1 MYEKIESEII
11 GTIKSEAI
19 VIEAIVIE
27 AIVIEAIVI
36 EAIVIESI
44 IESEIIEVHSIIFLR
59 GFQASLSNLLKLL

>member
-27 AIVIEAIVI
+27 SE
-36 EAIVIESI
+36 I
-44 IESEIIEVHSIIFLR
+44 IESEIIEIHSIIFLR
-59 GFQASLSNLLKLL
+59 GFKATHSNLFKLL

>member
-27 AIVIEAIVI
+27 R
-36 EAIVIESI
+36 I
-44 IESEIIEVHSIIFLR
+44 IESEIIEIHSIIFLR
-59 GFQASLSNLLKLL
+59 GFKATHSNLFKLL